1 MVRAITAIDLSS
13 GKIAWQVAHGE
24 TSDFIKNHPLLKGIK
39 IPRTGQAGILGAL
52 TTKTLVICGD
62 SGLFTDEHGRKGARL
77 RAYDKVTGEEKGA
90 IFLDKVQTGAAMTYM
105 AGGQQYIVTAIGSS
119 FGAELV
125 AFRLPAKV

>member
-1 MVRAITAIDLSS
+1 
-13 GKIAWQVAHGE
+13 
-24 TSDFIKNHPLLKGIK
+24 
-39 IPRTGQAGILGAL
+39 LGAL

-119 FGAELV
+119 FGVELV